1 MCPDLYNIFLRVMT
15 NAKTFS
21 NLTLAASLLSR
32 LVSRFVPIFGTWP
45 IWDEK
50 EGRLTM
56 TSARQRSRQCS
67 VRNLS
72 PSRRVGLR
80 QKKLDLHTPEN

>member
-1 MCPDLYNIFLRVMT
+1 MCPNLYHIFLRVMT
-15 NAKTFS
+15 NAKTLS

-32 LVSRFVPIFGTWP
+32 FVPIFGTWP
-45 IWDEK
+45 IGDEK

-56 TSARQRSRQCS
+56 TSVLGTTAITPGDR